1 MKQYPTNS
9 SCMEKASTN
18 FIELF
23 DWVCPLR
30 NIKTYLL
37 KHFWAGPWSTN
48 TFLTTASVENLY
60 KSGCSLP
67 RSLPDNT
74 EIIEILK
81 TGKTGG
87 KMCGCV
93 ISSNLIQQVFHLIGF
108 HGTLQNPQKII
119 FITPRLNLSTQ
130 YYLFKW
136 NGCTLVGSSFN
147 FESNI
152 ESNRW
157 FFKSDKDNFQY
168 WEKYNSYCS

>member
-1 MKQYPTNS
+1 MKQYSTNS
-9 SCMEKASTN
+9 SCMEKTPKN

-23 DWVCPLR
+23 DCVSPLR

-37 KHFWAGPWSTN
+37 KRFWAGPWSTN

-74 EIIEILK
+74 EIIEIMK

-87 KMCGCV
+87 KVCGCV
-93 ISSNLIQQVFHLIGF
+93 ISSNLIKQIFHLIGF

-119 FITPRLNLSTQ
+119 YIIPRLNISTKHIILPLQ
-130 YYLFKW
+130 M
-136 NGCTLVGSSFN
+136 
-147 FESNI
+147 
-152 ESNRW
+152 ESNR
-157 FFKSDKDNFQY
+157 
-168 WEKYNSYCS
+168 